1 MKRLITVILIWA
13 LLIAGCASTKVING
27 RKVEPYG
34 LMNKEKKEKCVEYK
48 AHTGSIIWGIIL
60 IETIIAPIILFG
72 KKLYEPVKKNE
83 DCE

>member
-1 MKRLITVILIWA
+1 MKKLIAIILIWS

-27 RKVEPYG
+27 RKIEPYG
-34 LMNKEKKEKCVEYK
+34 LMNKEKKEECIEYK
-48 AHTGSIIWGIIL
+48 VNTGNVIWGIIL

-72 KKLYEPVKKNE
+72 KKLYEPVEKDK